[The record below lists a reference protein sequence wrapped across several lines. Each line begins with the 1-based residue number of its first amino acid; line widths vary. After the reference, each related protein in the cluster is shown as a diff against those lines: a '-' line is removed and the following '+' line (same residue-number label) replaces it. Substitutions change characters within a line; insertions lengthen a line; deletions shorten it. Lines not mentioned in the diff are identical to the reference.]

1 MVYKQKIKNLMTII
15 YYNLYDHYHLVLYG
29 YLGDFQSINFDRAKV
44 MIYDSINDI
53 LYDVN

>member
-1 MVYKQKIKNLMTII
+1 MYKLLIII
-15 YYNLYDHYHLVLYG
+15 YVIYKLLIIIYVILYG